1 MKRQE
6 KGKTTLTKYN
16 NNRFKIQGP
25 LPSDPKGN
33 KTFEILLVKIFSTLQ
48 KTKNKSNTCTASIEK
63 IKKSNFAF
71 SKKVY
76 NFFKQEIKVGKC
88 KTKAI
93 QADLG
98 IFNHI
103 TVYSGIFRRIQAYSP
118 GLLYYLIRRDTG
130 RLAKEAL
137 TV

>member
-1 MKRQE
+1 MKLQE
-6 KGKTTLTKYN
+6 KGKTTWTKYN

-25 LPSDPKGN
+25 PPSDPKGN
-33 KTFEILLVKIFSTLQ
+33 KTIEILLVKIFSILQ
-48 KTKNKSNTCTASIEK
+48 KTKNKSNTYCK
-63 IKKSNFAF
+63 YKSNFVF
-71 SKKVY
+71 WKKVY
-76 NFFKQEIKVGKC
+76 NSFKQEIKVGKC

-118 GLLYYLIRRDTG
+118 GLLYYLIRSDTG

-137 TV
+137 TI